1 MKRTAASR
9 ASRVVVV
16 GVAVAALV
24 LGVVSSALTATPST
38 TGVDPLINVAV
49 RITDK
54 GMVVKPNRVVRLETV
69 QFRVVNAGKLTHD
82 FRVAGLK
89 TAALKHGQVGHI
101 LVQFTDRGQ
110 YLYRCALHC
119 SAKTR
124 GYIHVYSPLG

>member
-1 MKRTAASR
+1 MKRGAASR
-9 ASRVVVV
+9 ASRVAVV
-16 GVAVAALV
+16 GAALAVLV
-24 LGVVSSALTATPST
+24 LGVVSSARTATPST

-54 GMVVKPNRVVRLETV
+54 GMVVKPNRVARLETV

>member
-1 MKRTAASR
+1 MKRGARSNPTR
-9 ASRVVVV
+9 A
-16 GVAVAALV
+16 GVLGTALV
-24 LGVVSSALTATPST
+24 ALLLGVVGSARTATPRT
-38 TGVDPLINVAV
+38 TGVDPLINVSV

-82 FRVAGLK
+82 FRVVGLK
-89 TAALKHGQVGHI
+89 TPALKHGQVGHI

-119 SAKTR
+119 SAKAR

>member
-1 MKRTAASR
+1 
-9 ASRVVVV
+9 
-16 GVAVAALV
+16 LV
-24 LGVVSSALTATPST
+24 LGVVSSARPATPRT

-49 RITDK
+49 RITDQ
-54 GMVVKPNRVVRLETV
+54 GMVVKPNRVARLETV

-89 TAALKHGQVGHI
+89 TAGLKHGQVGHI

-124 GYIHVYSPLG
+124 GYMHVYSPLG